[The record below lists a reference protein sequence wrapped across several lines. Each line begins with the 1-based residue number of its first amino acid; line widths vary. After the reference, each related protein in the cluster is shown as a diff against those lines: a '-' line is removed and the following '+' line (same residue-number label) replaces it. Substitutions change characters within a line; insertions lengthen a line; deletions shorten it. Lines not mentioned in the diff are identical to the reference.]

1 MKEHYQM
8 LKIEHRF
15 SFAFHP
21 QTSGQVELNN
31 KILYNRLKSK
41 IKGAKGEWVELLD
54 EILWYIERLRK
65 LWNTFSLDLWYRSN
79 DSNWN
84 RML

>member
-1 MKEHYQM
+1 
-8 LKIEHRF
+8 
-15 SFAFHP
+15 
-21 QTSGQVELNN
+21 
-31 KILYNRLKSK
+31 
-41 IKGAKGEWVELLD
+41 LLD